1 MPLNI
6 KDPETERLAV
16 EVAELTGES
25 KTGAVRAALRER
37 KARLLVA
44 RSGGGRAE
52 RILAVL
58 ERQVWP
64 LLPEA
69 ARGST
74 SPREL
79 ADATPGFG
87 PDDR

>member
-52 RILAVL
+52 RMLAVL
-58 ERQVWP
+58 EGQVWP
-64 LLPEA
+64 LLPETT
-69 ARGST
+69 RGGS
-74 SPREL
+74 SPRKL